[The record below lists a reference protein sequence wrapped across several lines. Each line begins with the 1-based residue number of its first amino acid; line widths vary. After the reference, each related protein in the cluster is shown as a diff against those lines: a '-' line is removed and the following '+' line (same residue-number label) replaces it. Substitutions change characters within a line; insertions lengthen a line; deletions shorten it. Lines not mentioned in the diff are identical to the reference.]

1 MGSGYTV
8 EPEELREHAR
18 FLDSLKERFDAIMS
32 ASAYIEQDDEAY
44 GLLCGWISGCLE
56 ERHQRQDEITSYLG
70 ENFTIA
76 ANALR
81 AAAEE
86 YEASDTDSQT
96 AFAELRDRMGA

>member
-18 FLDSLKERFDAIMS
+18 FLDTLKERFDAVMN
-32 ASAYIEQDDEAY
+32 ASTYIEQDDEAY
-44 GLLCGWISGCLE
+44 GTLCGWISGCLE
-56 ERHQRQDEITSYLG
+56 ERHQTQDEITSFLA

-76 ANALR
+76 AAALR
-81 AAAEE
+81 ATAEE
-86 YEASDTDSQT
+86 YETTDSESQT